1 MRQLDEEAQSEAKRR
16 ARNLVADAL
25 QRVAAS
31 HAAETT
37 SSLIELPSDDMK
49 GRIIGREGR
58 NIRTLEHLTGVDVIV
73 DDTPQAVVLSSFD
86 PIRREIAKITL
97 LKLVEDGRIQP
108 ARIEEM
114 YYQSK
119 TEIDEH
125 IQQAGEQAVFE
136 ANCGDFHEEIV
147 KLLGRLNYRTSYGQ
161 NVLKHTLEVVHLAGL
176 MATEL
181 EANVKTAKR
190 AAMLHDVGKALT
202 HEVEG
207 SHAAIST
214 QYAKRYGETP
224 GVIHAVEAHHYEV
237 QPQTVE
243 AVLLIAADAISGAR
257 PGARGDSL
265 ENYIK
270 RLAALEELAA
280 KKPGVEKVY
289 ALQAGRE
296 IRVIVKP
303 GEINDDEAALLSHEI
318 AREIEN
324 DLEYPGQ
331 IKVTVIREFRRN
343 VEFAK
348 YAAASA
354 FARCGGA
361 TTSRRSVPDERSR
374 LGADQGHARGARAG
388 GGALAGGGGRDRLQH
403 LHDPREAGSALRRA
417 PRQREDAE
425 GRRPRQGDRRRRLLR
440 GGAAR
445 AALRALPVR
454 RRRLRPGHDPAP
466 RATGSAPAARRPA
479 AASAPARSASSPA
492 RCRCTANAASRPGCR
507 SRWAATRSAR
517 TASCPPC
524 AGARQSR
531 RPGEILAEVTR
542 LAAEGVREITLLGQN
557 VNSWGRD
564 LAPDV
569 RTEFG
574 ELLRACDA
582 VDGIE
587 RIRFTS
593 PHPKDFRREVIAAMA
608 DCDAGLRAR
617 APAAPVRAR
626 PGS

>member
-1 MRQLDEEAQSEAKRR
+1 MFVLAAVLVSVLITGVVVVFGLQLFGGTSVAEARREAETIRREAKIEAREDAVRVRSEAEREIAEQRTRITKIEERVIGREDEVERRQKEILRREQGVADREVHVKELQDDLKEAKQRELEELERVAGMTVNEAKARLLEQSEELVRHDLARRVRQLDEEAQSEAKRR

-119 TEIDEH
+119 AEIEEH
-125 IQQAGEQAVFE
+125 ILQAGEQAVFE

-161 NVLKHTLEVVHLAGL
+161 NVLKHTLEVVHLVGL

-181 EANVKTAKR
+181 DANVKTAKR
-190 AAMLHDVGKALT
+190 AAILHDVGKAVT
-202 HEVEG
+202 HEIEG
-207 SHAAIST
+207 SHAQIST
-214 QYAKRYGETP
+214 QYARRYGESP
-224 GVIHAVEAHHYEV
+224 GMIHAVEAHHYEV

-270 RLAALEELAA
+270 RLEALEGLAM
-280 KKPGVEKVY
+280 KRDGVEKVY

-303 GEINDDEAALLSHEI
+303 GEVDDDQAALLSHEI
-318 AREIEN
+318 ARDIEHE
-324 DLEYPGQ
+324 LEYPGQ
-331 IKVTVIREFRRN
+331 IKVTVIRESRAT
-343 VEFAK
+343 EFAK
-348 YAAASA
+348 
-354 FARCGGA
+354 
-361 TTSRRSVPDERSR
+361 
-374 LGADQGHARGARAG
+374 
-388 GGALAGGGGRDRLQH
+388 
-403 LHDPREAGSALRRA
+403 
-417 PRQREDAE
+417 
-425 GRRPRQGDRRRRLLR
+425 
-440 GGAAR
+440 
-445 AALRALPVR
+445 
-454 RRRLRPGHDPAP
+454 
-466 RATGSAPAARRPA
+466 
-479 AASAPARSASSPA
+479 
-492 RCRCTANAASRPGCR
+492 
-507 SRWAATRSAR
+507 
-517 TASCPPC
+517 
-524 AGARQSR
+524 
-531 RPGEILAEVTR
+531 
-542 LAAEGVREITLLGQN
+542 
-557 VNSWGRD
+557 
-564 LAPDV
+564 
-569 RTEFG
+569 
-574 ELLRACDA
+574 
-582 VDGIE
+582 
-587 RIRFTS
+587 
-593 PHPKDFRREVIAAMA
+593 
-608 DCDAGLRAR
+608 
-617 APAAPVRAR
+617 
-626 PGS
+626 